1 MAGKSMNRP
10 NSPQAVRRPKH
21 AKAKDL
27 GAAHRKLAEADR
39 YRKSGDLRR
48 AQAIAEQLVDRHPD
62 YVGALHT
69 LGLVHIERRGY
80 WQALSCFV
88 RAAMLNPNDWTI
100 LINLANV
107 YLGLGAEEMAAH
119 TLEQTMALKTD
130 DPNIPFTLGKIY
142 ENQREYEL
150 AVECFEKTLQLDP
163 TFVGAAQMLGGCLTH
178 LGRVE
183 DAAGALTKAHKLER
197 KSIQP
202 LASLSQLPA
211 SVVSVKVLPALEKV
225 TKRGSGDDDEF
236 AARVAFTRAWALDK
250 QGEHTAAW
258 DLLVEANRFYAER
271 YEEAH
276 KSYREDQDHLLNQA
290 REFQPKRPGDRSRF
304 DKAPVSLFV
313 LGPSRAGK
321 TTMESLIGALQ
332 GVKRGYENAIVER
345 SVRRTSQLSGLLTLS
360 ALTQLPNHLDSRFGD
375 IYLDE
380 VTQRAGDV
388 RVFTN
393 THPGR
398 ISDVGRLATTI
409 PKTRFIFVRRDED
422 DAALRIFM
430 KHYKRNTNYYGYTVR
445 NVYRQ
450 ISWYY
455 RMVDTWLDKLPD
467 ITMALSYDDLQT
479 DPAAAAAQAAEFCSL
494 DAAADELPAIGDD
507 RGCAAPY
514 LDRLHAERGAPEPG

>member
-1 MAGKSMNRP
+1 MNKP
-10 NSPQAVRRPKH
+10 NIPQAVRRPRH
-21 AKAKDL
+21 ARAKDI
-27 GAAHRKLAEADR
+27 GGAHRKLAEAEK

-48 AQAIAEQLVDRHPD
+48 ALAITEQLVDRHPD

-69 LGLVHIERRGY
+69 LGLIHIERQGY

-130 DPNIPFTLGKIY
+130 DPNIPFTLAKIY

-150 AVECFEKTLQLDP
+150 AAECCEKTLALNP
-163 TFVGAAQMLGGCLTH
+163 NFPGAAQMLGGCLTH

-183 DAAGALTKAHKLER
+183 DAAKALTKAHKLDR

-202 LASLSQLPA
+202 LASLCQLPA

-225 TKRGSGDDDEF
+225 TRRDSKEEDEF
-236 AARVAFTRAWALDK
+236 AARLAFARGWALDK
-250 QGEHTAAW
+250 QGEHEAAW
-258 DLLVEANRFYAER
+258 KEVVDANRYYAEL
-271 YEEAH
+271 YDEAH
-276 KSYREDQDHLLNQA
+276 ASYAEDQDTALKQA
-290 REFQPKRPGDRSRF
+290 KEFNPARPKDRSRF
-304 DKAPVSLFV
+304 DKAPISLFV

-321 TTMESLIGALQ
+321 TTTESLIGALQ

-345 SVRRTSQLSGLLTLS
+345 SVRRTSQLSGLLTLNS
-360 ALTQLPNHLDSRFGD
+360 LTQLPTHLDARFGD
-375 IYLDE
+375 MYLDE
-380 VTQRAGDV
+380 LMQRSPDH

-398 ISDVGRLATTI
+398 INDVGRLAATI
-409 PKTRFIFVRRDED
+409 PRTRFVFVKRDED
-422 DAALRIFM
+422 DAAIRIFM
-430 KHYKRNTNYYGYTVR
+430 KHYKKNTNYYSYTVQ

-455 RMVDTWLDKLPD
+455 EMIDVWRSKLPD
-467 ITMALSYDDLQT
+467 ITMSIRYEDMQDNPADVVAL
-479 DPAAAAAQAAEFCSL
+479 AAELCGL
-494 DAAADELPAIGDD
+494 DAAVGDLPPFGDD
-507 RGCAAPY
+507 RGCAGPY
-514 LDRLHAERGAPEPG
+514 LKHLHAERDRSNDV